1 MGPVTVL
8 SSDAHVFEPPD
19 LWTKRI
25 DAAFRDRAPRMERVD
40 GADEIV
46 VAQGQVLSGIGLLS
60 NTGVRFE
67 ALEIVSVR
75 ARFEDVPRGGYD
87 PDQHLRDMRLDGVAG
102 EVLYPSPGLFYFR
115 VADPAL
121 MSAIFR
127 AYKTIISTFETL
139 PSKDIETL
147 PVPVELTGVKLASI
161 ALQDLGIIAGNLR
174 CDHPVAPPCLSAPF
188 QK

>member
-8 SSDAHVFEPPD
+8 SSDSHVFEPPD

-46 VAQGQVLSGIGLLS
+46 VEQGQVLSGIGLLS

-67 ALEIVSVR
+67 APEIDLRPSALR
-75 ARFEDVPRGGYD
+75 GRPSGRLRPRPAPARHAARRGGRRSALPFAGPVLLPGCRPGAHVGD
-87 PDQHLRDMRLDGVAG
+87 LSRLQ
-102 EVLYPSPGLFYFR
+102 
-115 VADPAL
+115 
-121 MSAIFR
+121 
-127 AYKTIISTFETL
+127 TIISTFETL

-147 PVPVELTGVKLASI
+147 PVPVELTGGYCWRTPLRRDNS
-161 ALQDLGIIAGNLR
+161 QHTPGNPDR
-174 CDHPVAPPCLSAPF
+174 IRRTS
-188 QK
+188 